1 MRSSLAACCAWVPDS
16 RLTLD
21 AAFDGIS
28 TDSRHAVAGSLFV
41 ALRGEHFDAHA
52 FLAEVVARGVAAIVV
67 ERDTAP
73 ANLAGLSVPM
83 LLVPDTRRALG
94 QIAHGWRS
102 RFGVPIIGVTG
113 SNGKTTVKEMIAA
126 ILVAGVGPA
135 HTMATRGN
143 FNNEIGVPLT
153 LIRLDAD
160 VRAAVIELGM
170 NHPGEIATLSA
181 MTRPSVGLVNNAQRE
196 HQEFMVG
203 IDAVARENGAV
214 ISSLPDDGVAVFPAA
229 EPFTALWRALATA
242 RGQRRV
248 MTFGLSDD
256 ADVRC
261 TYVANDFG
269 SDLAVNAAGQVFNIR
284 LAAAGEHNVKNALAA
299 IACTLAIGM
308 PVDAIVR
315 GLEKFAPVAGRL
327 QKKTATSGALVIDD
341 TYNANPDSVRAAID
355 VLAAAAGPRILVL
368 GDMGEVGEDGRAFHE
383 EIGRYAHERGIEQL
397 LTLGELAADATRAF
411 GAGGAH
417 FSDIGQLE
425 RVVDMLATPNATL
438 LIKGSR
444 FMKMERLVQHLLGQQ
459 VQDSH

>member
-1 MRSSLAACCAWVPDS
+1 MHVARAPSGGGAGMVSRQGVAVGDRAGILRNGYLDNVAILALAA
-16 RLTLD
+16 
-21 AAFDGIS
+21 
-28 TDSRHAVAGSLFV
+28 
-41 ALRGEHFDAHA
+41 
-52 FLAEVVARGVAAIVV
+52 
-67 ERDTAP
+67 
-73 ANLAGLSVPM
+73 
-83 LLVPDTRRALG
+83 
-94 QIAHGWRS
+94 
-102 RFGVPIIGVTG
+102 
-113 SNGKTTVKEMIAA
+113 
-126 ILVAGVGPA
+126 
-135 HTMATRGN
+135 
-143 FNNEIGVPLT
+143 
-153 LIRLDAD
+153 
-160 VRAAVIELGM
+160 
-170 NHPGEIATLSA
+170 
-181 MTRPSVGLVNNAQRE
+181 RE
-196 HQEFMVG
+196 
-203 IDAVARENGAV
+203 
-214 ISSLPDDGVAVFPAA
+214 DDGVAVFPAA
-229 EPFTALWRALATA
+229 DPFTALWRELATA

-261 TYVANDFG
+261 TYRANDFG
-269 SDLAVNAAGQVFNIR
+269 SDLAVVAAGQAFNVR

-383 EIGRYAHERGIEQL
+383 EIGRYAHQRGIEQL

-411 GAGGAH
+411 GPGGAH

-425 RVVDMLATPNATL
+425 RVLDMLATPNATL